1 MLLCLFIDTQHWGLG
16 CAFEAMGAFLAYFMR
31 KVDLS
36 EVAADHFDDNPAS
49 GAVLRKLGSQEL
61 GKGSGKSQARLEP
74 APVTLY
80 RLRLDDLKAV
90 L

>member
-31 KVDLS
+31 KFDLS

-49 GAVLRKLGSQEL
+49 GAVLRKLGF
-61 GKGSGKSQARLEP
+61 
-74 APVTLY
+74 
-80 RLRLDDLKAV
+80 
-90 L
+90 